1 MRSVTVLLAGL
12 VFMSVGAF
20 AQGAAEA
27 ALGHALSTSMGTAAG
42 KSLGNV
48 TNQLGNRTAVRLGQQ
63 GTAKAPR
70 PVVNNSKVMSV
81 PKPGTVQPADQID
94 YGTTAEPPSGGT
106 LIQSIEGA
114 GPESCVNVAQGSEA
128 QAAELEAKTADAKKI
143 AAAPTQKA
151 CAPSTSAFRSVIN
164 LPPAK

>member
-1 MRSVTVLLAGL
+1 MRTVTVLLTGL
-12 VFMSVGAF
+12 VFTSVGVF

-48 TNQLGNRTAVRLGQQ
+48 TNQLSNRTAVRLGQQ

-81 PKPGTVQPADQID
+81 PKPGTVQPAAKID
-94 YGTTAEPPSGGT
+94 YGTIAEPPSGGT

-114 GPESCVNVAQGSEA
+114 GPESCVNVAQGPEA
-128 QAAELEAKTADAKKI
+128 QATEPEAKTGDAEKI
-143 AAAPTQKA
+143 VTDPAQKP
-151 CAPSTSAFRSVIN
+151 CAPSAGAFRSVIN